1 MTATATTEA
10 SLALTYFNRKVLKDR
25 RVRHADGREG
35 AIVRMDRRWGPG
47 ENPDL
52 AAVRWDGLSR
62 SAWFRADIPAA
73 ELTLLDPPPLTVTVH
88 TRRALYRGTKE
99 QVAERL
105 AAMPPLSHEAR
116 AAGVERYVEF
126 TNTAVGEKRW
136 RIVEVGP
143 AWSDDDVASTPS
155 EAPGSERLRRGLYDQ
170 LYDTP

>member
-1 MTATATTEA
+1 MTATATAEVR
-10 SLALTYFNRKVLKDR
+10 LALTYRNRGVLKDR

-35 AIVRMDRRWGPG
+35 AIVRMDTRWGPG
-47 ENPDL
+47 DRPQL

-62 SAWFRADIPAA
+62 RAWFRADVPAE
-73 ELTLLDPPPLTVTVH
+73 ELELLDPPAIAAPVR

-105 AAMPPLSHEAR
+105 AAMPPLSDDAC

-126 TNTAVGEKRW
+126 TNSAVSEKRW
-136 RIVEVGP
+136 RIVEIGP
-143 AWSDDDVASTPS
+143 AWSADDIASTPS
-155 EAPGSERLRRGLYDQ
+155 EAPRSGELRRGLYDQ